1 MKERQ
6 LIIMLVFLCAVA
18 FKGYSQDISYI
29 DKKEKEAAIYP
40 NPLIGDKFVVRS
52 ESGIKRIEIVNVIGK
67 LINRTENEDLEL
79 HELQIYI
86 GKCEKGMYLVKIT
99 FSDNKSMIKKLL
111 VK

>member
-1 MKERQ
+1 MKEKR

-18 FKGYSQDISYI
+18 FKGLSQDISYI
-29 DKKEKEAAIYP
+29 GKADKEAVIYP
-40 NPLIGDKFVVRS
+40 NPLIGDKFIVKS
-52 ESGIKRIEIVNVIGK
+52 GSGIKKVEIVNVIGK
-67 LINRTENEDLEL
+67 VINRTENEDFEL

-99 FSDNKSMIKKLL
+99 FDDNKSMIKKLL

>member
-29 DKKEKEAAIYP
+29 DKKEKEVAIYP

-52 ESGIKRIEIVNVIGK
+52 ESEIKRVEIVNVIGK

-79 HELQIYI
+79 RELQIYI